1 MISLEIN
8 ALFKTVA
15 QYTLGHNTL
24 QHGIQVMGEQAVQTK
39 VGSVL
44 VVGAGIGGM
53 QAALDLAESGIKVY
67 LAESKACIGGV
78 MSQLDKTFPTN
89 DCAMCTMAPRLVE
102 IGRHK
107 DIELITLADI
117 EDIEGEPGNFNVR
130 LRKRARYIDEDKCT
144 GCGACVENCPVRNII
159 YMPSEDREEVELQP
173 EDKKRVTNIID
184 TYRDRKSSLMPI
196 LQNIN
201 LAYGY
206 LPADVLKYISEK
218 LNIAFSLIYQI
229 ATFYN
234 AFSLK
239 PRGRHII
246 SICMGT
252 TCYVRG
258 AQTIVDRLS
267 SSLDIPVGETT
278 RDLKFTLETVRCLG
292 CCSIAPVITI
302 DGETYGRLK
311 TREIPK
317 ILKGYE

>member
-1 MISLEIN
+1 
-8 ALFKTVA
+8 
-15 QYTLGHNTL
+15 
-24 QHGIQVMGEQAVQTK
+24 
-39 VGSVL
+39 
-44 VVGAGIGGM
+44 
-53 QAALDLAESGIKVY
+53 
-67 LAESKACIGGV
+67 
-78 MSQLDKTFPTN
+78 
-89 DCAMCTMAPRLVE
+89 
-102 IGRHK
+102 
-107 DIELITLADI
+107 
-117 EDIEGEPGNFNVR
+117 
-130 LRKRARYIDEDKCT
+130 
-144 GCGACVENCPVRNII
+144 
-159 YMPSEDREEVELQP
+159 
-173 EDKKRVTNIID
+173 
-184 TYRDRKSSLMPI
+184 MPI

-218 LNIAFSLIYQI
+218 LNIAFNLIYQI